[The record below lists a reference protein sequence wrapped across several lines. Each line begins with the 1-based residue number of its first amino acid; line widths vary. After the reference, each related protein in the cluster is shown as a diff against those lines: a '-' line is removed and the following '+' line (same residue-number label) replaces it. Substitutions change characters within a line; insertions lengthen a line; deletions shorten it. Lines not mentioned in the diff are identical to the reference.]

1 MRVKRR
7 ERGVQYTDGETDRGG
22 GVEDEGE
29 RGRQEG
35 EKKKRDVKRQNERR
49 RKRRREE
56 KEDERRTGLQDR
68 NRERNNIYN

>member
-35 EKKKRDVKRQNERR
+35 EKKKREM
-49 RKRRREE
+49 
-56 KEDERRTGLQDR
+56 
-68 NRERNNIYN
+68 